1 MGEELRP
8 RRNNDLIINYFLG
21 VWRRGRDSNPR
32 EPFEP
37 YSLSR
42 GAPSTTRPPLQ
53 EPPINILVTK
63 FKSFS
68 LFYANN
74 SILINIHTFLTMDVV
89 ILHFFYEIITIASE
103 HDDSSD
109 ISVVS
114 ILSSQPKRL
123 NARLL
128 SSERI
133 IKQ

>member
-1 MGEELRP
+1 
-8 RRNNDLIINYFLG
+8 
-21 VWRRGRDSNPR
+21 
-32 EPFEP
+32 
-37 YSLSR
+37 
-42 GAPSTTRPPLQ
+42 
-53 EPPINILVTK
+53 
-63 FKSFS
+63 
-68 LFYANN
+68 
-74 SILINIHTFLTMDVV
+74 MDVV